1 MLSAKNVTTLGTWSR
16 FTSHIKQHEEANI
29 VTENIKKTIC
39 LSRHVIKQATPHAI
53 LGWLAMV
60 VWIIWPISRAFH
72 GAW

>member
-39 LSRHVIKQATPHAI
+39 LSRRVIQQATPHAI
-53 LGWLAMV
+53 LG
-60 VWIIWPISRAFH
+60 
-72 GAW
+72 